1 VITLKE
7 AYGNDAIL
15 KLFPKPDYSHIS
27 SDIKISDP
35 IWIKFDDIYIDDEV
49 GNIAR
54 ADGQDPSHVEDLKFS
69 FSNGVLVNEELGA
82 VVPQPKGSEKP
93 YKLLY
98 GYGRTLSQQELGVEG
113 WAFNVVDANQ
123 TQQEDIASAEN
134 EPKAPK
140 KNNQERDI
148 INIKS
153 RQVKEGRIPNNE
165 DAIYE
170 NLKKTYPRRK
180 KESLDRIAAG
190 IYETN
195 ATPLKYAYYTEAKIK
210 NWRKNYASVW
220 FEIDGKWDI
229 SRQSFGYTSK
239 IGGLY
244 RTEHR
249 ARRKYASSGF
259 KSYVNV
265 FAGQVTKGSTLEQ
278 QRVSILNEYI
288 QLRVDAYMTYGKDIK
303 FFILNGFFPQAHGS
317 ENWSDFILVDQVEL
331 EKKVKEAIK
340 NARDTR
346 LKSMQ
351 SAA

>member
-1 VITLKE
+1 MITLKE
-7 AYGNDAIL
+7 AYGSADII
-15 KLFPKPDYSHIS
+15 KLFPKPDYSYIS
-27 SDIKISDP
+27 SNIIIHDAE
-35 IWIKFDDIYIDDEV
+35 WIKFEDIYIDDEG

-54 ADGQDPSHVEDLKFS
+54 ADSHDGSHVEDLKFS

-82 VVPQPKGSEKP
+82 VVRQPEGSPQP

-113 WAFNVVDANQ
+113 WAFNIIDANQ
-123 TQQEDIASAEN
+123 TVQEDIASAEN

-153 RQVKEGRIPNNE
+153 KQVKEGRIPNNE
-165 DAIYE
+165 EAIYE
-170 NLKKTYPRRK
+170 NLKRTYPRRK

-195 ATPLKYAYYTEAKIK
+195 ATPLKYAYYTESKIT
-210 NWRKNYASVW
+210 NWRKNHASVW

-249 ARRKYASSGF
+249 ARRKYASTGF

-278 QRVSILNEYI
+278 QRLSILNEYI
-288 QLRVDAYMTYGKDIK
+288 QLRVDAYMTYGKDVK
-303 FFILNGFFPQAHGS
+303 FFTLNGFFPQSYGV
-317 ENWSDFILVDQVEL
+317 EKWSDFVLVDQNAL
-331 EKKVKEAIK
+331 EKKVKEAIALSIK
-340 NARDTR
+340 TR
-346 LKSMQ
+346 EMQ

>member
-1 VITLKE
+1 MITLKE

-35 IWIKFDDIYIDDEV
+35 IWIKFDDIYIDDEA

-210 NWRKNYASVW
+210 NWRTNYSSVW
-220 FEIDGKWDI
+220 FEMDGKWDTA
-229 SRQSFGYTSK
+229 RQNFGYTSK

-249 ARRKYASSGF
+249 ARRKYASTGF

-265 FAGQVTKGSTLEQ
+265 FTGQVTKGSTLEQ
-278 QRVSILNEYI
+278 QRISILNEYI
-288 QLRVDAYMTYGKDIK
+288 QLRVDAYMTYGKDVK
-303 FFILNGFFPQAHGS
+303 FFILNGFFPQSYGVDKWHQ
-317 ENWSDFILVDQVEL
+317 FKLIDQVEL
-331 EKKVKEAIK
+331 EKKIKEAIK
-340 NARDTR
+340 IAVKTR
-346 LKSMQ
+346 EVQ

>member
-1 VITLKE
+1 MITLKE
-7 AYGNDAIL
+7 AFGSADII
-15 KLFPKPDYSHIS
+15 KLFPKPDYTYIS
-27 SDIKISDP
+27 PNIVVHDA
-35 IWIKFDDIYIDDEV
+35 IWIKFDDIYIDDDG

-54 ADGQDPSHVEDLKFS
+54 ADGQGGDGHVEELKFS
-69 FSNGVLVNEELGA
+69 FSNGVLINEELGA
-82 VVPQPKGSEKP
+82 VVRQPEGSPQP

-98 GYGRTLSQQELGVEG
+98 GYGRTLSQQELGVKG
-113 WAFNVVDANQ
+113 WAFNIIDANQ
-123 TQQEDIASAEN
+123 TEQEDVASAEN

-153 RQVKEGRIPNNE
+153 KQVKEGRIPNNE

-170 NLKKTYPRRK
+170 NLKRTYPRRK

-195 ATPLKYAYYTEAKIK
+195 ATPVKYAYYTESKIK

-229 SRQSFGYTSK
+229 SKQSFGYTSK

-249 ARRKYASSGF
+249 ARRKYASTGF

-278 QRVSILNEYI
+278 QRLSILNEYI
-288 QLRVDAYMTYGKDIK
+288 QLRVDACMTYGKDVK
-303 FFILNGFFPQAHGS
+303 FFTLNGFFPQSFGVDK
-317 ENWSDFILVDQVEL
+317 WSDFILIDQDAL

-340 NARDTR
+340 VAIKTR
-346 LKSMQ
+346 EVQ